1 MVLINK
7 KVDMKIIETIKQIHK
22 ASKGTYGYRRVHA
35 ELKENVGFI
44 NHKKVARLMRENEI
58 FSTRRIKFKI
68 TTKAAKRLMKIDNLL
83 KRNFTVEAPN
93 KVWVSDITYINTKEG
108 WMYLCVIIDLYSRK
122 IVGWHCSSRLSND
135 LVIHSFMK
143 AYWNRK
149 PGKDL
154 IFHSDRG
161 SQYTSNDFIKVLKN
175 LNVRQSLSK
184 NVA

>member
-1 MVLINK
+1 
-7 KVDMKIIETIKQIHK
+7 
-22 ASKGTYGYRRVHA
+22 
-35 ELKENVGFI
+35 
-44 NHKKVARLMRENEI
+44 MRENGI
-58 FSTRRIKFKI
+58 YSTRRIKFKI

-93 KVWVSDITYINTKEG
+93 KAWVSDITYINTKEG

-122 IVGWHCSSRLSND
+122 IVGWDCSSRLSND

-149 PGKDL
+149 PSKDL

-161 SQYTSNDFIKVLKN
+161 SQYTSNNFIKILKN
-175 LNVRQSLSK
+175 LNVRQSLSRK
-184 NVA
+184 ANCLDNAVAESCFHTIKEEMGRVFESRNCAKSKIFEYIEAFYNSFRRHS